1 MQRRTRPLQPRVCSN
16 MSGMSTIS
24 IRRTVVFAE
33 NNTIIYFD
41 DDEDCRRARR
51 GTWIIDRYRFEQRVR
66 QFDIL
71 IGSIL
76 RRHLDQFRKGNC
88 LV

>member
-1 MQRRTRPLQPRVCSN
+1 
-16 MSGMSTIS
+16 MSTIS

-41 DDEDCRRARR
+41 DDEDYRRARR

-66 QFDIL
+66 QLDIL